1 MKKVL
6 LVLLAAVTLSIAP
19 VANASVGNSNPIHE
33 EVLLG
38 YEVGY
43 TIDEQ
48 TVLGQD
54 MRMWN
59 FKGLVPGWYVAYSL
73 DQDNYYYISQDAAI
87 EFLERK

>member
-6 LVLLAAVTLSIAP
+6 LVLLASLILSISP
-19 VANASVGNSNPIHE
+19 VTSASVGNSNPIHD
-33 EVLLG
+33 EVIVG

-43 TIDEQ
+43 SVDCQTI
-48 TVLGQD
+48 LGHD

-59 FKGLVPGWYVAYSL
+59 FKGLIPGWYVAYSL

-87 EFLERK
+87 AFLE